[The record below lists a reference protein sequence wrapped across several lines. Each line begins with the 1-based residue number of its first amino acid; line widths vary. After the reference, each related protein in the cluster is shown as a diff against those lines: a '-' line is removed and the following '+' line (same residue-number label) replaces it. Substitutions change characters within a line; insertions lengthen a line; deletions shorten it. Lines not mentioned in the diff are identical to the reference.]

1 LAKPKEQDARKANF
15 AIKKNFLYRV
25 HEDKNSKVK
34 MMQIMV
40 SVKFREKV
48 MQVAHN
54 ELLSGHFGNWK
65 TLGRILTHFYFQE
78 SMRR

>member
-1 LAKPKEQDARKANF
+1 LAKAKEQDARKANF

-54 ELLSGHFGNWK
+54 GLLSGHFGNWK